1 MDTLA
6 KETSY
11 LVSIRN
17 QKIGFYTKMKQW
29 AEMG

>member
-11 LVSIRN
+11 LVSIKN
-17 QKIGFYTKMKQW
+17 QMIGFYTKMKQW